1 MSYDESPP
9 INNIMPTTIEAI
21 PMMDVAAT
29 GGQLIGDST
38 DETDSGVSKD
48 EENVTEVNPCFYAD
62 SELCEMPRIIDTCK
76 ECFSHPTIA
85 NSLVCCNV
93 TDIER
98 AISCVPIPNT
108 NSSYWV
114 NLHIR
119 NATVDKLD
127 FSQNY
132 WKQLESL
139 AVTDGHIN
147 EIINDFAKFSQP
159 QCINLSNNNITTIP
173 PRVFKELTR
182 LQVLD
187 ISQNNLSTIPNLN
200 SIRTNLSLN
209 IGYVIYIHI
218 FNSIFFLIQ

>member
-9 INNIMPTTIEAI
+9 INNILPTTIETTLAENI
-21 PMMDVAAT
+21 
-29 GGQLIGDST
+29 QLNANN
-38 DETDSGVSKD
+38 EENFNEKD
-48 EENVTEVNPCFYAD
+48 EENNIEIINPCFYAD
-62 SELCEMPRIIDTCK
+62 IELCQVARNITDGCK
-76 ECFSHPTIA
+76 ECFPHPSIA

-98 AISCVPIPNT
+98 AISCVPIQST
-108 NSSYWV
+108 SNSSYWV

-119 NATVDKLD
+119 NATVEKLD

-159 QCINLSNNNITTIP
+159 QCINLSNNNISIIP

-187 ISQNNLSTIPNLN
+187 ISRNNLTTIPNLN

-209 IGYVIYIHI
+209 IG
-218 FNSIFFLIQ
+218 